1 MKTSMYFGPFGGQY
15 VPETLVPAL
24 DELEDAYLKSTTDPT
39 FDAELLPL
47 LRDYVGRPSALT
59 FASRITEALGGAKV
73 YLKREDL
80 NHTGAHK
87 INNALGQILLA
98 RRMGKR
104 RIIAETGAGM
114 HGVAAATAAA
124 LFGLECVVY
133 MGEEDIRR
141 QAPNVARMKLLGA
154 DALLLIAAAL
164 EPERLAG
171 LLALT
176 RSLGMEAIVEV
187 HDEAEL
193 LAVLETD
200 AAIIGVNNRNLDDF
214 TVDLRTTER
223 LKSALVRREPRGT
236 RIVVAESGV
245 TDEADAGRLA
255 DAGVDAILV
264 GEALMRAPD
273 PAAMIRSF
281 RKKGGVRAA

>member
-1 MKTSMYFGPFGGQY
+1 MILDRILKRKSEETAELLKPRRRMSAALRREGLSVIGEIKRASPSRGVINGTVDPGEQLRRYEEGGADAVSILTDASFFGGSADDFR
-15 VPETLVPAL
+15 AL
-24 DELEDAYLKSTTDPT
+24 RPRTG
-39 FDAELLPL
+39 LPL
-47 LRDYVGRPSALT
+47 LRKDFIVS
-59 FASRITEALGGAKV
+59 EVQV
-73 YLKREDL
+73 YES
-80 NHTGAHK
+80 
-87 INNALGQILLA
+87 
-98 RRMGKR
+98 
-104 RIIAETGAGM
+104 
-114 HGVAAATAAA
+114 
-124 LFGLECVVY
+124 LF
-133 MGEEDIRR
+133 
-141 QAPNVARMKLLGA
+141 LGA

-164 EPERLAG
+164 DAERLAG

-176 RSLGMEAIVEV
+176 RSLGMEVIVEV

-245 TDEADAGRLA
+245 KNEDDAARLA